1 MKVYD
6 VLTNGV
12 MECLNSTKYK
22 SPNTRRFDIC
32 NRYNSAISHVLQI
45 SREANELIDP
55 VGCARVK
62 GAKGFITKSICD
74 SLSDEE
80 LYEYI
85 TEHVFPIL
93 QNMFR
98 DMSC

>member
-1 MKVYD
+1 MNVYD
-6 VLTNGV
+6 MLTTGV

-32 NRYNSAISHVLQI
+32 NRYNSAIAHVLQI
-45 SREANELIDP
+45 SREANGTLNP
-55 VGCARVK
+55 VGCATVK
-62 GAKGFITKSICD
+62 GCKGFITKSICD
-74 SLSDEE
+74 NLNDEE

-85 TEHVFPIL
+85 TEHVFPL
-93 QNMFR
+93 LENMFR